1 MPLRI
6 ADAIV
11 SAFGALILGA
21 EICGRDVG
29 NGISKVAAAGMR
41 RYIGLADERNTETYR
56 ALS

>member
-1 MPLRI
+1 MRI

-29 NGISKVAAAGMR
+29 NGISKVAAASMR

>member
-11 SAFGALILGA
+11 SAFGALMLSA
-21 EICGRDVG
+21 EICGRGVG
-29 NGISKVAAAGMR
+29 NGISKVAAAVLR
-41 RYIGLADERNTETYR
+41 RYIRRADERNTETYR

>member
-11 SAFGALILGA
+11 GAFGALMLGA
-21 EICGRDVG
+21 EICGRGVG
-29 NGISKVAAAGMR
+29 NGISKVAAAGMC
-41 RYIGLADERNTETYR
+41 RYIGAADERNTETYR